1 MAGKLQLQK
10 EIDSIRIFACVYS
23 TKLRGDDL
31 AFGGG
36 DWYGDLHAPAASVV
50 RTPVGPNWPPGT
62 LLQDEGVT
70 KLELEL
76 LLSVHKCAM
85 AMDAVTNAGLD
96 SDDDISCW
104 GPAAARFCGNR
115 LGPEQLRNIIS
126 GPGDIEVLVRLVYKH
141 KEMVAVVKF
150 IAQAVVVLNALRLKP
165 RYFSDS
171 SKLLRVKTKSDIVLL
186 DQISG
191 ASMEGR
197 ETQSLEKPQS
207 QYWLLSGSPVPRETP
222 SRWHGQLLSELDI
235 F

>member
-10 EIDSIRIFACVYS
+10 EIDSIRIFASVYS

-96 SDDDISCW
+96 SDDDIS
-104 GPAAARFCGNR
+104 
-115 LGPEQLRNIIS
+115 
-126 GPGDIEVLVRLVYKH
+126 YK
-141 KEMVAVVKF
+141 
-150 IAQAVVVLNALRLKP
+150 
-165 RYFSDS
+165 YC
-171 SKLLRVKTKSDIVLL
+171 LRVKRPGTKVAAPAICGKQPEVDA
-186 DQISG
+186 
-191 ASMEGR
+191 AS
-197 ETQSLEKPQS
+197 
-207 QYWLLSGSPVPRETP
+207 
-222 SRWHGQLLSELDI
+222 
-235 F
+235 